1 MHTDFFHPDTNLYS
15 CVCNT
20 SDEKQNKTAFTLCQR
35 FVSVAA
41 LDVGK
46 QMLFMLWENTNSC
59 SEVVLLQQ
67 DCSTN

>member
-1 MHTDFFHPDTNLYS
+1 MHTDCFHPDTNLYS

-20 SDEKQNKTAFTLCQR
+20 SDEKQNKTEQHLL
-35 FVSVAA
+35 FVNA
-41 LDVGK
+41 LDLGK